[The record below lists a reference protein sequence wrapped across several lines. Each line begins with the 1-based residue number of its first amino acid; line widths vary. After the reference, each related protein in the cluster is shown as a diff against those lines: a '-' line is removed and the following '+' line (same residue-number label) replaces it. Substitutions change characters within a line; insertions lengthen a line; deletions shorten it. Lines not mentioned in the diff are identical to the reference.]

1 MSKKK
6 NPPSDSNHTI
16 HSAWIGFAGVVIA
29 AIIAAAVAFY
39 SRTPPTPPTTPAQTP
54 TTVIN
59 QSVGDGNQGT
69 VNQSGGDIYNAQ

>member
-6 NPPSDSNHTI
+6 NPTSDSNNTI
-16 HSAWIGFAGVVIA
+16 HSAWIRFAGVVIA

-39 SRTPPTPPTTPAQTP
+39 SRTAPTTSAQPP

>member
-16 HSAWIGFAGVVIA
+16 HSAWINFAGAVIA

-39 SRTPPTPPTTPAQTP
+39 LYTVTPTPTKA
-54 TTVIN
+54 IN
-59 QSVGDGNQGT
+59 QSVGNNNQGT

>member
-6 NPPSDSNHTI
+6 NPPSDSNNTI

-29 AIIAAAVAFY
+29 AIIAAVVAFY
-39 SRTPPTPPTTPAQTP
+39 SRTAQTPAQPP
-54 TTVIN
+54 TKVIN
-59 QSVGDGNQGT
+59 QSVGNGNQGT